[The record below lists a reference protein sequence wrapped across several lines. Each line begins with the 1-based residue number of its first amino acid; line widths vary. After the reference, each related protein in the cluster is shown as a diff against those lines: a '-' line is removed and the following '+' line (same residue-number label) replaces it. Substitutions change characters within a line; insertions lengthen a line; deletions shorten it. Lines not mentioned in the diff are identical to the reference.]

1 MSDSP
6 ETVDLVFLVIPGQ
19 GYQTINLPKFG
30 LTGLLP
36 GRAFPAERSLAA
48 KLLRKFPDQVA
59 VISRKLPA
67 DEKETKE

>member
-6 ETVDLVFLVIPGQ
+6 ETVELVFLVIPGQ

-36 GRAFPAERSLAA
+36 GRPFSAERNLAA
-48 KLLRKFPDQVA
+48 RLLRKFPNQVA
-59 VISRKLPA
+59 IISRKLPS
-67 DEKETKE
+67 DEKENKE